1 MRCPAAANRAVLDWH
16 AKKRLVA
23 KVNNTQQRAKLTM
36 SVGSEQAVLV
46 VHVIGDLLTLQIP
59 TSVIEI
65 NESGRIHFS
74 GRTIVQVSEPMGG
87 INSLLD
93 TRTMCTNAAM
103 MAQT

>member
-1 MRCPAAANRAVLDWH
+1 MRCPAAANKAVLDWH

-23 KVNNTQQRAKLTM
+23 KENNTQQRAKLTM

-46 VHVIGDLLTLQIP
+46 VHVLIGHLLTLQIP

-74 GRTIVQVSEPMGG
+74 GRTTVHVSDLLEISKPCAPM
-87 INSLLD
+87 
-93 TRTMCTNAAM
+93 
-103 MAQT
+103 QP